1 MKGTGHWLLRKAE
14 CRRFIRE
21 AEDFLAT
28 HPGTLG
34 CTPARLGPHLGSCR
48 ACTHRWRVMLASHCL
63 LSSLQAEK
71 EPAADPYFY
80 ERVRARIQ
88 ALQPRYRRT
97 EIRWLHLALAAALF
111 VAALGSF
118 AYNLHRTEMPNAD
131 EAMAL
136 DVPHLNPQHPAD
148 SHVRPRLADAML
160 NLMNP

>member
-28 HPGTLG
+28 HPGALEA
-34 CTPARLGPHLGSCR
+34 TPARLVRHLGTCPP
-48 ACTHRWRVMLASHCL
+48 CMHRWRVMLASHCL
-63 LSSLQAEK
+63 LGSLQAEK

-88 ALQPRYRRT
+88 ALQPRYRRA

-111 VAALGSF
+111 IAALGSF

-148 SHVRPRLADAML
+148 SHLRPRLADAML

>member
-1 MKGTGHWLLRKAE
+1 MKGTGHWLLKKAG

-28 HPGTLG
+28 HPGAAG
-34 CTPARLGPHLGSCR
+34 GAPVRLAPHLGICR
-48 ACTHRWRVMLASHCL
+48 LCTRRWQVMLASHSL
-63 LSSLQAEK
+63 LHRLQAEK

-80 ERVRARIQ
+80 ERLRARIQ
-88 ALQPRYRRT
+88 TLQPRYRRA

-118 AYNLHRTEMPNAD
+118 AYNLQRTEMPNAD

-136 DVPHLNPQHPAD
+136 DVPHINPQHPAD
-148 SHVRPRLADAML
+148 SHVQPRLADAML